1 MEDFFVEQARSL
13 LDFILIFLF
22 EYRPSYFI
30 NIGRGDILQPKNPFP
45 VSQLGHPHG
54 GGMRSKNFKKG
65 NLIFNQVR
73 LIFSLLLGL
82 ISNLKEIDIILHYLT
97 GL

>member
-22 EYRPSYFI
+22 EYQRRYFI

-45 VSQLGHPHG
+45 VSQLGQACG
-54 GGMRSKNFKKG
+54 QEMSSKSRKRNFH
-65 NLIFNQVR
+65 N
-73 LIFSLLLGL
+73 
-82 ISNLKEIDIILHYLT
+82 
-97 GL
+97 